1 MVVYYPIQNSHEGYK
16 VMKAST
22 PAQENKVLIAE
33 DNPKT
38 RLFLKNQLE
47 LLGYQVEAVSNGQA
61 AVDMVSEIKP
71 TLVIMDVKMPE
82 MDGID
87 AAKNISAKTTIPIIL
102 ITGLSSDEMA
112 TKAIES
118 GVFAYLVKP
127 VTKKQLEPA
136 IKLAMARYDEFKSL
150 KVEVDDL
157 KEAIETRKLVE
168 RAKGILMKRCN
179 ITEEDA
185 FKLLQTH
192 SQKEN
197 KKMREIAE
205 TIVSASKLI

>member
-1 MVVYYPIQNSHEGYK
+1 MVVYYPIQNSHEGYQ

-22 PAQENKVLIAE
+22 PVQENRVLIAE

-61 AVDMVSEIKP
+61 AVDMVSELKP

-179 ITEEDA
+179 ITEDDA

-197 KKMREIAE
+197 RKMKDIAE
-205 TIVSASKLI
+205 SIISASKLL

>member
-1 MVVYYPIQNSHEGYK
+1 MVVYYPVQNSHEGYK
-16 VMKAST
+16 FMKAST
-22 PAQENKVLIAE
+22 PAQEKKVLIAE

-61 AVDMVSEIKP
+61 AVDMVSEIDP

-87 AAKNISAKTTIPIIL
+87 AARHISAKKTIPIIL

-136 IKLAMARYDEFKSL
+136 IKLAMARYDQFKSL

-168 RAKGILMKRCN
+168 RAKGILMKRCS
-179 ITEEDA
+179 ISEEDA

-205 TIVSASKLI
+205 TIVAASKLI

>member
-1 MVVYYPIQNSHEGYK
+1 
-16 VMKAST
+16 MKAST
-22 PAQENKVLIAE
+22 PAQEKKVLIAE

-87 AAKNISAKTTIPIIL
+87 AAKNISARTTIPIIL

>member
-1 MVVYYPIQNSHEGYK
+1 MRAIE
-16 VMKAST
+16 VMKAQILLQ
-22 PAQENKVLIAE
+22 PKQVLIAE
-33 DNPKT
+33 DNSKT

-47 LLGYQVEAVSNGQA
+47 LLGYQVEAVSNGALAVERA
-61 AVDMVSEIKP
+61 AELNPS
-71 TLVIMDVKMPE
+71 LVIMDVKMPE

-87 AAKNISAKTTIPIIL
+87 AAKVISSKGPVPIIL

-136 IKLAMARYDEFKSL
+136 IKLAMARYQEFKSL
-150 KVEVDDL
+150 KIEVCDL
-157 KEAIETRKLVE
+157 KDAIETRKMVE

-179 ITEEDA
+179 ISEEEA
-185 FKLLQTH
+185 FKLLQSH

-205 TIVSASKLI
+205 TIISASKLL

>member
-1 MVVYYPIQNSHEGYK
+1 
-16 VMKAST
+16 MKAST
-22 PAQENKVLIAE
+22 PAQEKKVLIAE

-61 AVDMVSEIKP
+61 AVDMVSEINP

-87 AAKNISAKTTIPIIL
+87 AARHISAKKTIPIIL

-136 IKLAMARYDEFKSL
+136 IKLAMARYDQFKSL

-168 RAKGILMKRCN
+168 RAKGILMKRCS
-179 ITEEDA
+179 ISEEDA

-205 TIVSASKLI
+205 TIVAASKLI

>member
-1 MVVYYPIQNSHEGYK
+1 MVVYYPIQNSHEGYQ

-22 PAQENKVLIAE
+22 PVQENKVLIAE

-47 LLGYQVEAVSNGQA
+47 LLGYKVEAVSNGQA

-87 AAKNISAKTTIPIIL
+87 AAKHISAKTTIPIIL

>member
-1 MVVYYPIQNSHEGYK
+1 
-16 VMKAST
+16 MKATT
-22 PAQENKVLIAE
+22 PAQEKKVLIAE

-61 AVDMVSEIKP
+61 AVDMVSEIDP

-87 AAKNISAKTTIPIIL
+87 AARNISAKKTIPIIL

>member
-1 MVVYYPIQNSHEGYK
+1 
-16 VMKAST
+16 MKAA
-22 PAQENKVLIAE
+22 PVEGHNRVLIAE
-33 DNPKT
+33 DNSKT

-47 LLGYQVEAVSNGQA
+47 LLGYEVIGAVSNGQA
-61 AVDMVSEIKP
+61 AVDLVADLNP
-71 TLVIMDVKMPE
+71 NLVIMDVKMPE

-87 AAKNISAKTTIPIIL
+87 AAKAITARGPMPIIL

-112 TKAIES
+112 AKAIEA

-136 IKLAMARYDEFKSL
+136 IKLAMARYGEFKSL
-150 KVEVDDL
+150 KTEVSDL
-157 KEAIETRKLVE
+157 KDAIETRKLVE

-179 ITEEDA
+179 ISEEDA
-185 FKLLQTH
+185 FKLLQAH

-197 KKMREIAE
+197 KKMREIADN
-205 TIVSASKLI
+205 IISASKLI

>member
-1 MVVYYPIQNSHEGYK
+1 
-16 VMKAST
+16 MKAST
-22 PAQENKVLIAE
+22 PTQAKKVLIAE

-61 AVDMVSEIKP
+61 AVDMVSEIDP
-71 TLVIMDVKMPE
+71 MLVIMDVKMPE

-87 AAKNISAKTTIPIIL
+87 AAKNISAKKTIPIIL

-136 IKLAMARYDEFKSL
+136 IKLAMARYDQFKSL

-179 ITEEDA
+179 INEEDA

-205 TIVSASKLI
+205 TIVAASKLI

>member
-1 MVVYYPIQNSHEGYK
+1 M
-16 VMKAST
+16 
-22 PAQENKVLIAE
+22 AQENKVLIAE

-61 AVDMVSEIKP
+61 AVDMVSEINP

-87 AAKNISAKTTIPIIL
+87 AAKNISAKRTIPIIL

>member
-1 MVVYYPIQNSHEGYK
+1 
-16 VMKAST
+16 MKALT
-22 PAQENKVLIAE
+22 PVQENRVLIAE

-179 ITEEDA
+179 INEEDA

>member
-16 VMKAST
+16 VMKAT
-22 PAQENKVLIAE
+22 APAQEKKVLIAE

-61 AVDMVSEIKP
+61 AVDMVSEIDP

-87 AAKNISAKTTIPIIL
+87 AAKNISAKKTVPIIL

-168 RAKGILMKRCN
+168 RAKGILMKRCS
-179 ITEEDA
+179 ISEEEA

-205 TIVSASKLI
+205 NIVAASKLI

>member
-1 MVVYYPIQNSHEGYK
+1 MRAMQ
-16 VMKAST
+16 VMKAQIAVQ
-22 PAQENKVLIAE
+22 PKQVLIAE
-33 DNPKT
+33 DNSKT

-47 LLGYQVEAVSNGQA
+47 LLGYQVEAVSNGALAVERA
-61 AVDMVSEIKP
+61 AELNPS
-71 TLVIMDVKMPE
+71 LVIMDVKMPE

-87 AAKNISAKTTIPIIL
+87 AAKVISSRGPVPIIL

-136 IKLAMARYDEFKSL
+136 IKLAMARYQEFKSL
-150 KVEVDDL
+150 KVEVCDL
-157 KEAIETRKLVE
+157 KDAIETRKMVE

-179 ITEEDA
+179 ISEEEA
-185 FKLLQTH
+185 FKLLQSH

-197 KKMREIAE
+197 KKMKDIAE
-205 TIVSASKLI
+205 TIISASKLL

>member
-1 MVVYYPIQNSHEGYK
+1 
-16 VMKAST
+16 MKAST
-22 PAQENKVLIAE
+22 PAQEKKVLIAE

-179 ITEEDA
+179 ITEDDA

>member
-1 MVVYYPIQNSHEGYK
+1 
-16 VMKAST
+16 MKAST
-22 PAQENKVLIAE
+22 PAQEKKVLIAE

-205 TIVSASKLI
+205 TIVAASKLI

>member
-1 MVVYYPIQNSHEGYK
+1 
-16 VMKAST
+16 MKAST
-22 PAQENKVLIAE
+22 PVQENKVLIAE

-87 AAKNISAKTTIPIIL
+87 AARNISAKTTIPIIL

>member
-1 MVVYYPIQNSHEGYK
+1 MVVYYPIQNSHEGYQF
-16 VMKAST
+16 MKAST
-22 PAQENKVLIAE
+22 PAQEKKVLIAE

-118 GVFAYLVKP
+118 GVFAYLVKA

-136 IKLAMARYDEFKSL
+136 IKLAMARYNEFKSL

>member
-1 MVVYYPIQNSHEGYK
+1 
-16 VMKAST
+16 MKAST
-22 PAQENKVLIAE
+22 PAHENRVLIAE

>member
-1 MVVYYPIQNSHEGYK
+1 
-16 VMKAST
+16 MKAST
-22 PAQENKVLIAE
+22 PAQEKKVLIAE

-87 AAKNISAKTTIPIIL
+87 AAKNIAAKTTIPIIL

>member
-1 MVVYYPIQNSHEGYK
+1 
-16 VMKAST
+16 MKAST
-22 PAQENKVLIAE
+22 PAQEKKVLIAE

-61 AVDMVSEIKP
+61 AVDMVSEVDP

-87 AAKNISAKTTIPIIL
+87 AARNISARKTIPIIL

-157 KEAIETRKLVE
+157 KDAIETRKLVE

-205 TIVSASKLI
+205 TIVAASKLI

>member
-1 MVVYYPIQNSHEGYK
+1 
-16 VMKAST
+16 MKAT
-22 PAQENKVLIAE
+22 AALQEKKVLIAE

-61 AVDMVSEIKP
+61 AVEMAAELDPI
-71 TLVIMDVKMPE
+71 LIILDVKMPQ

-87 AAKNISAKTTIPIIL
+87 AAKAITSKGPVPIIL

-136 IKLAMARYDEFKSL
+136 IKLAMARYREFKSL

-157 KEAIETRKLVE
+157 KDAIETRKLVE

-179 ITEEDA
+179 ISEEEA
-185 FKLLQTH
+185 FKLLQSH

-205 TIVSASKLI
+205 GIISVSKLM

>member
-1 MVVYYPIQNSHEGYK
+1 
-16 VMKAST
+16 MKAST
-22 PAQENKVLIAE
+22 PAQEKKVLIAE